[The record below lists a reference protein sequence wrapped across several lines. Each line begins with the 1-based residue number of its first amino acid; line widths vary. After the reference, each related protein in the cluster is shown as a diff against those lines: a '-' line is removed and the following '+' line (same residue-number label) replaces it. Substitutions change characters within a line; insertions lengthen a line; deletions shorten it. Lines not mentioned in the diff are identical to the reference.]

1 MTKISNDKNIEVS
14 EPHWI
19 EWVTGAVSAVIVL
32 GVIVWIGK
40 DGLVDRDTSPNLKGI
55 VLQTE
60 ERSDGFQVLFEIRNE
75 SSETASQVTVRGE
88 VRDQNSVRESTE
100 TVLDYVPGHSK
111 AGGGLIFKQNPAGNR
126 LTVRATAFD
135 EP

>member
-1 MTKISNDKNIEVS
+1 MTKVSNHRNIETS
-14 EPHWI
+14 DPHWI
-19 EWVTGAVSAVIVL
+19 EWIIGAISAVIVL
-32 GVIVWIGK
+32 AVIVWIGK
-40 DGLVDRDTSPNLKGI
+40 DGIADHDASPDLEGI

-60 ERSDGFQVLFEIRNE
+60 ERSDGFQVIFEIRNIARA
-75 SSETASQVTVRGE
+75 TASQVKVRGE
-88 VRDQNSVRESTE
+88 IKDEALVLESVE

-111 AGGGLIFKQNPAGNR
+111 AAGGLIFQQNPAGKQ

>member
-1 MTKISNDKNIEVS
+1 MTKISNDKNIEAS
-14 EPHWI
+14 DPHWI
-19 EWVTGAVSAVIVL
+19 EWITGAVSAVIVL
-32 GVIVWIGK
+32 AVIVWIGK
-40 DGLVDRDTSPNLKGI
+40 DGFTDQDTSPDLEGH

-60 ERSDGFQVLFEIRNE
+60 ERSDGFQVLFEIAND
-75 SSETASQVTVRGE
+75 SSATASQVKVRGE
-88 VRDQNSVRESTE
+88 IRNQGSVLESAE

-111 AGGGLIFKQNPAGNR
+111 AGGGLIFQQNPAGKE